1 MKYPMGGKTKAF
13 LELVRPKIAVL
24 GLTGAFVGG
33 ILGGI
38 QFVSFD
44 LLLAMIVVFLMIAAA
59 NSLNDYFDWHLDK
72 VAHPKRPIPSG
83 KLTPREVLHFV
94 YLSFFLALVLSAF
107 INVYGLGMVVFSM
120 GFLVLYEK
128 YFKEIGLAGNIV
140 VAFLS
145 GMALIFGGVA
155 VGQAHNAIIL
165 FLMSF
170 LVMLGREILKDVQD
184 VEGDTHTRM
193 TLPMKIG
200 KKNALYTGS
209 FFIVA
214 TIALTP
220 IPFWWNILS
229 WWYIVVIIPAVLLF
243 IYAILLSVKDIKNID
258 ATVDLLRTAC
268 ALALVGFI
276 LGVLI

>member
-1 MKYPMGGKTKAF
+1 MKYPMGGKAKAI

-44 LLLAMIVVFLMIAAA
+44 LLLAMVVVFLMIAAA
-59 NSLNDYFDWHLDK
+59 NSLNDYFDWNLDK
-72 VAHPKRPIPSG
+72 VAHPERPIPSG
-83 KLTPREVLHFV
+83 KLSPQEVLHFV
-94 YLSFFLALVLSAF
+94 YVSFFLALVLSAF
-107 INVYGLGMVVFSM
+107 INVYGFGMVVFSM

-128 YFKEIGLAGNIV
+128 YFKGIGLAGNIV

-165 FLMSF
+165 FLMAF

-184 VEGDTHTRM
+184 VEGDIHVRK

-209 FFIVA
+209 LFIVA

-220 IPFWWNILS
+220 LPFWWNILS

-243 IYAILLSVKDIKNID
+243 IYAIILSVKDIKNID
-258 ATVDLLRTAC
+258 ATVDLLRTAS